1 MFIKITVVSLQN
13 KGKQITNKMEKKT
26 ILLTEDFLNWEWWGY
41 KGMVSLFIYML
52 FKANTEDSEEF
63 GQKVGRGSLLISVG
77 NLCGKVNL
85 TSAEVRLRLTK
96 LEETNH
102 ITIKTSNRYT
112 IITVCDYEDYVIE
125 EV

>member
-1 MFIKITVVSLQN
+1 
-13 KGKQITNKMEKKT
+13 
-26 ILLTEDFLNWEWWGY
+26 
-41 KGMVSLFIYML
+41 ML